1 VQRNRSA
8 RVAALGS
15 PVRRAAAPSYSSR
28 TTGPLR
34 RRLVV
39 GLLVLASLT
48 MITVYFREAPSGGMH
63 DFQSA
68 GASALRP
75 FEIAANRIARP
86 FTDAYN
92 WTADLFHARSE
103 NEKLRSEVDRLSQL
117 AIDRARL
124 AQENAELRDALKY
137 KRQLTYPEDFS
148 KTAVT
153 ATVISN
159 PASEF
164 DQTIVISAGSSS
176 GIRVYDA
183 VVTSRGLVGQVTK
196 VLHNEARVTLLTDK
210 ESAVTAKDH
219 QTGAIGVVRHSQGP
233 EDLLFLDRV
242 HKDKRVNIDDL
253 IVTAG
258 RQQGPL
264 SSFYPAQIPI
274 GTITKVGQTDID
286 SFQNVQIVPRVDF
299 TSLNVVLVLVSDKPR
314 PRMP

>member
-1 VQRNRSA
+1 MSRQRSA
-8 RVAALGS
+8 RSAALGLT
-15 PVRRAAAPSYSSR
+15 VRRLPTTIPSRS
-28 TTGPLR
+28 GPLR

-48 MITVYFREAPSGGMH
+48 MITVYFREAPSGSMH

-92 WTADLFHARSE
+92 WTADVFHAKSE
-103 NEKLRSEVDRLSQL
+103 NARLREEVTRLSQQAVQNAQAAQERDRLSR
-117 AIDRARL
+117 I
-124 AQENAELRDALKY
+124 LKY
-137 KRQLTYPEDFS
+137 KRALTYPVDFS
-148 KTAVT
+148 ETAVA

-196 VLHNEARVTLLTDK
+196 VLRNEARVTLLTDK

-242 HKDKRVNIDDL
+242 RKEKRVNKDDL

-274 GTITKVGQTDID
+274 GTVTKVGQTDID

-299 TSLNVVLVLVSDKPR
+299 TSLNVVLVLVSNKPR